1 MIGEVLS
8 HYHITGKLGAGGMG
22 EVYLAEDTKLDRKVA
37 LKILPA
43 DLAAN
48 QDRLRRFVLEAK
60 AAAALSHPNIAHIYE
75 IGDTDG
81 SHFIAMEYVEGET
94 LREKIRRGKSE
105 LKVVLKDLLQVAEG
119 LAKAHA
125 AGIVHR
131 DLKPENIMVTRDGYA
146 KILDFGLAKLL
157 EKVKL
162 QSDAEMSEA
171 ATAVMP
177 AQLSSAGVVMGTAC
191 YMSPEQ
197 ARGQSVDQRSD
208 IFSFGCILYEAA
220 AGRRPFDADSV
231 FDTLHKIIY
240 DPAPSI
246 SDLNP
251 SAPHGL
257 QRIVRKCLAKD
268 PNKRYQTI
276 RDVGNDLEEV
286 LGELEDTSD
295 FERLPPPP
303 DNATSGGD
311 IKSTDADRA
320 TDNYRSV
327 THQRA
332 SSAEYV
338 LTGIRRHKGAVTVA
352 LALLITSAA
361 GAYFYLARGGGAAID
376 SIAVLPL
383 LNAENDPGMEYLSD
397 GISESLINSL
407 TELQRLRVVA
417 RTTAFRYKGRDI
429 DPQAVGRELNVRA
442 VLMGRVRQLGD
453 VLDIQVD
460 LVDAST
466 GAQLWGEEY
475 NREISGVLA
484 VKQDIAREITEKLRL
499 RLSGEERKHLTGR
512 DTTNAQAYQFY
523 LRGRHHWN
531 KRTADGINRAIGEF
545 QKAIEYDPAYALG
558 YVGLADCYT
567 LLEENA
573 GVPASESL
581 PKARAAVDRALQ
593 IDDYLAE
600 AHTSSAMIYQH
611 QWRWTDAE
619 AEYRRAISLNPN
631 YPTAHQWYSNYLFA
645 TRRFDDALKEG
656 KRAQE
661 LDPLAPIISHNVA
674 FVYLLMNDFDS
685 AIEESKRIL
694 ELAPSFPPSLN
705 DLGWAYLKQRRYDEA
720 TAQFQ
725 KAVESSDRAS
735 ASLSN
740 LGYCYAV
747 TGRRAEALEVLNEL
761 EQRYGKGES
770 IGTFVAGVYT
780 GLGDKD
786 HALALLER
794 DFQQHSG
801 QLPTIVF
808 WISLWDLR
816 SDPRYADLV
825 RRMGLEP

>member
-1 MIGEVLS
+1 MVSQSIS
-8 HYHITGKLGAGGMG
+8 HYRIIRKLGAGGMG

-37 LKILPA
+37 LKILPP
-43 DLAAN
+43 DVAAN
-48 QDRLRRFVLEAK
+48 EGRMRRFVLEAK

-75 IGDTDG
+75 IGETNDIP
-81 SHFIAMEYVEGET
+81 FIAMEYVEGET
-94 LREKIRRGKSE
+94 LREKIRCGKSE
-105 LKVVLKDLLQVAEG
+105 LRVLLKDLLQTAEG
-119 LAKAHA
+119 LAKAHE

-157 EKVKL
+157 EPK
-162 QSDAEMSEA
+162 QENPPDMTEA

-177 AQLSSAGVVMGTAC
+177 VPHSTPGVVMGTVS

-197 ARGQSVDQRSD
+197 AQGRSVDQRSD
-208 IFSFGCILYEAA
+208 IFSFGCILYEVAS
-220 AGRRPFDADSV
+220 GRRPFDADSV
-231 FDTLHKIIY
+231 IDTLHKIIY
-240 DPAPSI
+240 EPTPSI

-251 SAPHGL
+251 SAPSDL
-257 QRIVRKCLAKD
+257 QRIVRRSLAKE
-268 PNKRYQTI
+268 PGKRYQTI
-276 RDVGNDLEEV
+276 RDVANDLEEM
-286 LGELEDTSD
+286 LGAWGDTNGDRSIM
-295 FERLPPPP
+295 PP
-303 DNATSGGD
+303 AKGTTGGA
-311 IKSTDADRA
+311 IKSTDADKIA
-320 TDNYRSV
+320 RSSNSAV
-327 THQRA
+327 THRTA
-332 SSAEYV
+332 SSAEYMV
-338 LTGIRRHKGAVTVA
+338 TQIKRHKEVVALA
-352 LALLITSAA
+352 LALLIASAA
-361 GAYFYLARGGGAAID
+361 GAYFYLARSGGVAID

-383 LNAENDPGMEYLSD
+383 VNAVNDPNMEYLSD

-417 RTTAFRYKGRDI
+417 RTTAFRYKGREI

-442 VLMGRVRQLGD
+442 VLMGRVRQVGD

-523 LRGRHHWN
+523 LRGRYYWN
-531 KRTADGINRAIGEF
+531 KRTGDGIRRAMDEF

-558 YVGLADCYT
+558 YVGLADCYS

-593 IDDYLAE
+593 IDDSLAE

-611 QWRWTDAE
+611 LWRWAE
-619 AEYRRAISLNPN
+619 AEEEYRHSIRLNPN

-645 TRRFDDALKEG
+645 MRRFDDSLREG

-674 FVYLLMNDFDS
+674 FVYLLMNDLDS

-705 DLGWAYLKQRRYDEA
+705 DLGWAYLKQRRYEEA

-725 KAVESSDRAS
+725 KAVESSGRAS

-747 TGRRAEALEVLNEL
+747 TGRRAEALVLLKEL
-761 EQRYGKGES
+761 EERYGQGEA
-770 IGTFVAGVYT
+770 IGTFLAGVYT

-801 QLPTIVF
+801 QLPTITF

-816 SDPRYADLV
+816 NDPRYADLV

>member
-1 MIGEVLS
+1 MVSQSIS
-8 HYHITGKLGAGGMG
+8 HYRIIRKLGAGGMG

-37 LKILPA
+37 LKILPP
-43 DLAAN
+43 DVAAN
-48 QDRLRRFVLEAK
+48 EGRMRRFVLEAK

-75 IGDTDG
+75 IGETNDIP
-81 SHFIAMEYVEGET
+81 FIAMEYVEGET
-94 LREKIRRGKSE
+94 LREKIRCGKSE
-105 LKVVLKDLLQVAEG
+105 LRVLLKDLLQTAEG
-119 LAKAHA
+119 LAKAHE

-157 EKVKL
+157 EPK
-162 QSDAEMSEA
+162 QENPPDMTEA

-177 AQLSSAGVVMGTAC
+177 VPHSTPGVVMGTVS

-197 ARGQSVDQRSD
+197 AQGRSVDQRSD
-208 IFSFGCILYEAA
+208 IFSFGCILYEVAS
-220 AGRRPFDADSV
+220 GRRPFDADSV
-231 FDTLHKIIY
+231 IDTLHKIIY
-240 DPAPSI
+240 EPTPSI

-251 SAPHGL
+251 SAPSDL
-257 QRIVRKCLAKD
+257 QRIVRRSLAKE
-268 PNKRYQTI
+268 PGKRYQTI
-276 RDVGNDLEEV
+276 RDVANDLEEM
-286 LGELEDTSD
+286 LGAWGDTNGDRSIM
-295 FERLPPPP
+295 PP
-303 DNATSGGD
+303 AKGTTGGA
-311 IKSTDADRA
+311 IKSTDADKIA
-320 TDNYRSV
+320 RSSNSAV
-327 THQRA
+327 THRTA
-332 SSAEYV
+332 SSAEYMV
-338 LTGIRRHKGAVTVA
+338 TQIKRHKEVVALA
-352 LALLITSAA
+352 LALLIASAA
-361 GAYFYLARGGGAAID
+361 GAYFYLARSGGVAID

-383 LNAENDPGMEYLSD
+383 VNAVNDPNMEYLSD

-417 RTTAFRYKGRDI
+417 RTTAFRYKGREI

-442 VLMGRVRQLGD
+442 VLMGRVRQVGD

-523 LRGRHHWN
+523 LRGRYYWN
-531 KRTADGINRAIGEF
+531 KRTGDGIRRAMDEF

-558 YVGLADCYT
+558 YVGLADCYS

-593 IDDYLAE
+593 IDDSLAE

-611 QWRWTDAE
+611 LWRWAE
-619 AEYRRAISLNPN
+619 AEEEYRHSITLNPN

-645 TRRFDDALKEG
+645 MRRFDDSLREG

-674 FVYLLMNDFDS
+674 FVYLLMNDLDS

-705 DLGWAYLKQRRYDEA
+705 DLGWAYLKQRRYEEA

-725 KAVESSDRAS
+725 KAVESSGRAS

-747 TGRRAEALEVLNEL
+747 TGRRAEALVLLKEL
-761 EQRYGKGES
+761 EERYGQGEA
-770 IGTFVAGVYT
+770 IGTFLAGVYT

-801 QLPTIVF
+801 QLPTITF

-816 SDPRYADLV
+816 NDPRYADLV